1 MVWAGVGRTLHLV
14 PARGEPEP
22 KRPLPLPLLALV
34 VALLATACGGATK
47 FPDEPAAGPRLD
59 TSGTATTTAPAVA
72 APSTSTPPAQVTTT
86 VRPPTA
92 TRPRTT
98 ASTRA
103 TTTRATA
110 PAVSAGD
117 QAIRRAALGPPGG
130 AAGVILQAA
139 PATSLVV
146 EVLEEPGAAANR
158 PALDRVMSD
167 LRRYSGKPV
176 TEVHSPLPAGSPS
189 RRWTEAQLESLADRS
204 SKVAQGGGRFVLRLV
219 FVRGENARGADIL
232 AVSFRGDTFA
242 AFPDRYSSA
251 GQQVITTVTVHEVG
265 HLLGLVDLYL
275 ERGRADTAND
285 PAGGGHSTNRSSV
298 MYYAVDPSLLG
309 SIFGSASDRFDAE
322 DERDLAAIRA
332 GAPRGSNPR

>member
-1 MVWAGVGRTLHLV
+1 M
-14 PARGEPEP
+14 PARGQPEP
-22 KRPLPLPLLALV
+22 RRPLPLPLLALLV
-34 VALLATACGGATK
+34 SLLAAACGGATR
-47 FPDEPAAGPRLD
+47 FTDEPAAGPRLD
-59 TSGTATTTAPAVA
+59 TSGSATTTPPAVA
-72 APSTSTPPAQVTTT
+72 SGTPSTSPAPAQVTTT
-86 VRPPTA
+86 VRGPTA
-92 TRPRTT
+92 ARPATT

-103 TTTRATA
+103 TTTRAPA
-110 PAVSAGD
+110 PAVDAGD

-146 EVLEEPGAAANR
+146 EVLEEPGATANR
-158 PALDRVMSD
+158 PALDRVLSD

-176 TEVHSPLPAGSPS
+176 SEVRTALPAGSSS
-189 RRWTEAQLESLADRS
+189 RRWSEPQLESLADRS
-204 SKVAQGGGRFVLRLV
+204 TKVAQGGGRFVLRLV
-219 FVRGENARGADIL
+219 FVRGQNARGADIL

-242 AFPDRYSSA
+242 AFPDQYSSA

-275 ERGRADTAND
+275 ERGRADPSND

-298 MYYAVDPSLLG
+298 MYYAVDPSVLG
-309 SIFGSASDRFDAE
+309 TIFGSASDRFDAQ